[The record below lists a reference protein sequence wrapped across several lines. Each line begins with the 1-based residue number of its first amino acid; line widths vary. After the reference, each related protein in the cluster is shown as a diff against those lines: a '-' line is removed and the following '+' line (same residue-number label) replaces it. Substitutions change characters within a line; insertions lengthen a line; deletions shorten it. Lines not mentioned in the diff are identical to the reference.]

1 MKVAYLLQENSEY
14 PMTATGVKP
23 TKSDEN
29 GEQNCSTAGWDISC
43 HDLVVKEGVKEQSG
57 PADEARSGSLCNA
70 ATCLSIGYEQAEEV

>member
-1 MKVAYLLQENSEY
+1 MKIAYLLEENGEY
-14 PMTATGVKP
+14 PMTAMRMKP

-29 GEQNCSTAGWDISC
+29 REQNCSTAGWDISC
-43 HDLVVKEGVKEQSG
+43 HDLVTKKVVKEQSG